1 MNADRIVALA
11 ALIAAVLAGSGLP
24 SKLGLGPEAVT
35 LIGGLIVGL
44 AAVARASVQMFG
56 QWRENLRRRTRGEE
70 PLAVAPNWR
79 DIVGAFLGVMA
90 VALGID
96 GIAVDQLD
104 VDTLASLSSLA
115 AAAFAWQRGG
125 GGSPPAS
132 SGLVL
137 LVLGGACSWA
147 SMDKS
152 TQAVGAGTAIFL
164 VLCFGVALTPERP
177 QR

>member
-1 MNADRIVALA
+1 MSADRIAALI

-35 LIGGLIVGL
+35 LIGGLIVGF

-56 QWRENLRRRTRGEE
+56 QWRENLRRRTRGED

-90 VALGID
+90 VVLGID
-96 GIAVDQLD
+96 GVAVDQLD
-104 VDTLASLSSLA
+104 VDTIASLSSLA

-125 GGSPPAS
+125 GSPPS
-132 SGLVL
+132 SAVLVL
-137 LVLGGACSWA
+137 LVLGGACSWS